1 MVSRHCLRAERVF
14 RSRLPSEKAQLKKD
28 SQKLSK
34 SAGRVN
40 RSVNASRY
48 LVQTSPLHYVRDS
61 GVYRLNQGLPC
72 RCIWE
77 ATVEFEE
84 SLFFAALLQRSAKY
98 ANEYFK
104 RKHDCDIENVY
115 LLFEIRSGFALNTYS
130 RLRISRHERSG
141 AIRVPLGADCAVSE
155 SSFLA
160 SVRKISI
167 FYSRY
172 GMEKNK

>member
-1 MVSRHCLRAERVF
+1 MVSRHCLRAERFF
-14 RSRLPSEKAQLKKD
+14 RSRLPSEKAQLQKD

-84 SLFFAALLQRSAKY
+84 SLFFVGQNTQTSTSSA
-98 ANEYFK
+98 
-104 RKHDCDIENVY
+104 
-115 LLFEIRSGFALNTYS
+115 NTIVI
-130 RLRISRHERSG
+130 LKM
-141 AIRVPLGADCAVSE
+141 C
-155 SSFLA
+155 
-160 SVRKISI
+160 I
-167 FYSRY
+167 FYLKY
-172 GMEKNK
+172 DLVLL